1 MARKR
6 KRKKQ
11 GTRPISYHAKDIFSK
26 VMADLFKGE
35 SFAPFGVDL
44 PKVVYAEPTNL
55 PAIEANELRMDTLF
69 RLEDGSYAI
78 VDYESEYNERNKLK
92 YLGYLVRVAKRL
104 YNDLGYDP
112 ADGLPTFI

>member
-1 MARKR
+1 
-6 KRKKQ
+6 
-11 GTRPISYHAKDIFSK
+11 
-26 VMADLFKGE
+26 MADLFKGE

-69 RLEDGSYAI
+69 RLEDGSYTI

-104 YNDLGYDP
+104 YNDLGYYP
-112 ADGLPTFI
+112 VDGLSAFI